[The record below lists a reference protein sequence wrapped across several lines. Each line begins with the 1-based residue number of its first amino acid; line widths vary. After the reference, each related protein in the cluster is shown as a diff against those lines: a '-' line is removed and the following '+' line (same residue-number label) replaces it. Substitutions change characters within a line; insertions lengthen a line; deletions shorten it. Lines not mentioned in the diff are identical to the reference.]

1 MYNFVAVGGTCLN
14 RLIKLDNVFVN
25 SCNIV
30 DATSL
35 DQFKEYIDKGYK
47 PIFNGLNNNPTKEF
61 EEYI

>member
-30 DATSL
+30 DVTSL
-35 DQFKEYIDKGYK
+35 DHFKEHLDKG
-47 PIFNGLNNNPTKEF
+47 F
-61 EEYI
+61 